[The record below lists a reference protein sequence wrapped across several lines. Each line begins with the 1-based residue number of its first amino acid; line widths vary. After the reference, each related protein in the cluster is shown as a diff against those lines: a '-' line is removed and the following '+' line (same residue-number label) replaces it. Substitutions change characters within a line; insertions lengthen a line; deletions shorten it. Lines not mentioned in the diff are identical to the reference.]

1 MTQTLHEIVMQ
12 LNAEEGLTPDALW
25 ALKHL
30 AEMKGDELAAAQK
43 WVKVLE
49 AERAEIAKAYAH
61 KMYMAGAV
69 NDNEGA
75 SAVVDEAN
83 RADDAFFAL
92 MVKLIKSVPASA
104 GEGGA

>member
-43 WVKVLE
+43 RVAALEAGIRGVLEDSTNLDKWRVLE
-49 AERAEIAKAYAH
+49 AAL
-61 KMYMAGAV
+61 AG
-69 NDNEGA
+69 DG
-75 SAVVDEAN
+75 
-83 RADDAFFAL
+83 DA
-92 MVKLIKSVPASA
+92 
-104 GEGGA
+104 

>member
-43 WVKVLE
+43 RVAELE
-49 AERAEIAKAYAH
+49 AALRPFAAMSDSPFFCDGLH
-61 KMYMAGAV
+61 
-69 NDNEGA
+69 EGDRY
-75 SAVVDEAN
+75 AVVLAQYNTDFTGADVI
-83 RADDAFFAL
+83 RARAALAGNGDA
-92 MVKLIKSVPASA
+92 
-104 GEGGA
+104 